1 MLKKQVID
9 EINKMPR
16 KSFPCPTC
24 KGTCFE
30 TIREKDKD
38 GIICRNVICKGCGL
52 VMINPRMSEENYKK
66 FYKEYYRPHWTDKGY
81 HTTEA
86 YFKKQI
92 REGKSFVH
100 WLEDNGIKVR
110 RKSVL
115 DVGCGAGG
123 IGWAF
128 KAIRRCKVLGIDY
141 GKEYIDFGK
150 SKGLNLKVGSYE
162 QVKEKYDI
170 VILSHVLEHS
180 LNPQRDLDYISK
192 NCVKE
197 DGVLLIQCPGI
208 LNLKFSAYDFNQDME
223 LPHVFNFSLTTLDNF
238 LTKSGFLMVYGD
250 EGIHVIAKN
259 SRIFCDNGYKSDYK
273 RTKREI
279 DKARKIQNYH
289 LIPFYKLKRQA
300 LLAGAHILRNYMP
313 RTVYYGLRRKY
324 LKK

>member
-1 MLKKQVID
+1 MLKKQTVD
-9 EINKMPR
+9 KINNIPR
-16 KSFPCPTC
+16 EKIPCPVC
-24 KGTCFE
+24 KGECFE

-38 GIICRNVICKGCGL
+38 GIICRNVICEGCGL

-66 FYKEYYRPHWTDKGY
+66 FYEKYYRPHWTDRGY

-86 YFKKQI
+86 YFSKQI
-92 REGKSFVH
+92 REGKMFVH

-128 KAIRRCKVLGIDY
+128 KAIRQCKVLGIDY
-141 GKEYIDFGK
+141 GREYIDFGK
-150 SKGLNLKVGSYE
+150 SKGLDLKVGSYE

-180 LNPQRDLDYISK
+180 LNPERDLKYISD
-192 NCVKE
+192 NCLKD

-208 LNLKFSAYDFNQDME
+208 LNLSFSAYDFNQDME
-223 LPHVFNFSLTTLDNF
+223 VPHIFNFSLTTLNNF
-238 LTKSGFLMVYGD
+238 LKKAGFLMVYGD

-259 SRIFCDNGYKSDYK
+259 SRVFVDNHYMSDYK
-273 RTKREI
+273 RVKREI
-279 DKARKIQNYH
+279 QKAKKYQKYH
-289 LIPFYKLKRQA
+289 LIPFCKFKRQA
-300 LLAGAHILRNYMP
+300 MLVVAHVVRNYMP
-313 RTVYYGLRRKY
+313 RNVYYGLRRKY